1 MGRHGTSCRWQVAA
15 QEQGL
20 RARWERAEG
29 SGEFQDEAL
38 EGLVT
43 AGNAVGGGGSNNSRR
58 TTWLGA
64 RSSDG
69 NGPGWNL
76 DVPFPSCVALDT

>member
-1 MGRHGTSCRWQVAA
+1 MERHGTSCSWQVAA
-15 QEQGL
+15 REQRL
-20 RARWERAEG
+20 QARLERVEG

-38 EGLVT
+38 EGLATV
-43 AGNAVGGGGSNNSRR
+43 GNAVGGGGSNNSRR

-64 RSSDG
+64 RSSER
-69 NGPGWNL
+69 NGPGWDL